1 MVRVRKGSGFH
12 AFAVRACIMKRLSRV
27 LSNWCRHAVT
37 AGPLGAALAMLLL
50 VATIVVLISTNRL
63 IEKRYGA
70 VFN

>member
-1 MVRVRKGSGFH
+1 
-12 AFAVRACIMKRLSRV
+12 L
-27 LSNWCRHAVT
+27 NW
-37 AGPLGAALAMLLL
+37 PLGAALAMLLL